1 MKDRRSLMQGL
12 EETPPVDPAI
22 EREIVF
28 QGKPTSRS
36 PVPAK
41 PPIPTSAGPRAPL
54 STRIRA
60 DLAEALKRASLER
73 QLAKIEPNAINEI
86 LELTLEPWLR
96 DNGYLP

>member
-1 MKDRRSLMQGL
+1 MKERRTLMQGL

-28 QGKPTSRS
+28 QGKTTNRAPL
-36 PVPAK
+36 PAK
-41 PPIPTSAGPRAPL
+41 PPMPTPASARAPI